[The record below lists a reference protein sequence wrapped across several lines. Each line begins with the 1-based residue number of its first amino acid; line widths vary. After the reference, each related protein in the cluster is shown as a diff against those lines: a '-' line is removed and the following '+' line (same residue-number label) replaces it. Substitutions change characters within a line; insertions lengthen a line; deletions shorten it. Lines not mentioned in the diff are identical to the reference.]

1 MTFVSLA
8 LLGSMRGWRKPEV
21 ANIKS
26 TSTGPNNGER
36 LQGWDPMAMVET
48 QKRFPDLIKH
58 FCGVTRRNDIKDS
71 LFGTHHG
78 YSVRILSEYES

>member
-8 LLGSMRGWRKPEV
+8 LLGSMRGWRKPEI

-36 LQGWDPMAMVET
+36 LPPTTAKHRVIVRQNVSRRLLSSMV
-48 QKRFPDLIKH
+48 FMVWL
-58 FCGVTRRNDIKDS
+58 
-71 LFGTHHG
+71 
-78 YSVRILSEYES
+78 